1 MTEPIKF
8 TDEEIK
14 DLRYI
19 QGKFQDKL
27 VKFGQIHLETIEL
40 QERLDLLKKEQEK
53 HRIEYI
59 QLQQSEEELMTK
71 LTKKYGN
78 GALNIR
84 DGTFTPS

>member
-1 MTEPIKF
+1 MPEPIKF
-8 TDEEIK
+8 TDEEVK

-53 HRIEYI
+53 HRTEYI
-59 QLQQSEEELMTK
+59 QLQQSEEELMNK

-78 GALNIR
+78 GSLNIR
-84 DGTFTPS
+84 DGTFSPS